1 MRLLNFALIIA
12 FLLTSTHMVVD
23 HGGEPRGFVLLPH
36 GNALPLHADDLDV
49 R

>member
-1 MRLLNFALIIA
+1 
-12 FLLTSTHMVVD
+12 MVVD

-36 GNALPLHADDLDV
+36 GNALPLHADDLDA